1 MKEIFLMISIIIG
14 FTSPLI
20 GISSVIWG
28 NFRPQ
33 RMTRFLIFLLSLLFV
48 GTLFAQGDK
57 NGIYIAVAQLIGGLV
72 ILMLSFKKGI
82 GGWETTDKVVLF
94 MTLMSLI
101 IWKTTSN
108 ALLGLLMSMV
118 TDFIGFVP
126 TIIKTWKWPETEEW
140 KFYMSDVLSSTFS
153 ILSITYYSLS
163 TLAFPAYILFI
174 NALGVVLILGRRY
187 ALRPKT

>member
-1 MKEIFLMISIIIG
+1 MKTIFLVLSIVAG

-48 GTLFAQGDK
+48 GTLVAQGDK
-57 NGIYIAVAQLIGGLV
+57 NGIYIASAQLLGSMV
-72 ILMLSFKKGI
+72 ILGLSIKKGI
-82 GGWETTDKVVLF
+82 GGWGKVDKIVLL
-94 MTLMSLI
+94 MTLASLV

-108 ALLGLLMSMV
+108 ALLVLLMSMV

-140 KFYMSDVLSSTFS
+140 KFYLSDV
-153 ILSITYYSLS
+153 I
-163 TLAFPAYILFI
+163 
-174 NALGVVLILGRRY
+174 
-187 ALRPKT
+187 